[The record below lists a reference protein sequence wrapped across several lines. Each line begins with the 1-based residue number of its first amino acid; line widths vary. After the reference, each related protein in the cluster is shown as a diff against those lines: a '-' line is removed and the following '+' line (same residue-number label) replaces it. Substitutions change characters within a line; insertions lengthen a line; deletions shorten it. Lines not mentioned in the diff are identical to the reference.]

1 MGKTN
6 DWLDFDQLA
15 EEKVR
20 DALKPPSMYKVI
32 LVNDDYTPM
41 ESVIDVLQKFFSYDV
56 ERATQ
61 LMLAVHYQGKAIC
74 GVFTAEVAETK
85 VAMVNKYAR
94 ENEHP
99 LLCTLEKAWEVPML
113 NQELELS
120 LNMAFA
126 RAREHRHE
134 FMTVEHLLLAL
145 LSNPSAREALE
156 ACSVDLVALRQELE
170 AFIEQTTPVLPA
182 SEEER
187 DTQPTLSFQRVL
199 QRAVFHV
206 QSSGRNEV
214 TGANV
219 LVAIFS
225 EQESQAAYLLRKH
238 EVSRLDVVN
247 FISHGTR
254 KDEPTQSSD
263 PGSQPNSEEQAGGE
277 ERMENF
283 TTNLNQL
290 ARVGGIDPL
299 IGREKE
305 LERAIQVLCR
315 RRKNNPL
322 LVGESGVGKTAIAEG
337 LAWRIVQGDVPEVMA
352 DCTIYSLDIGSLLA
366 GTKYRGDFEKRFKAL
381 LKQLE
386 QDTNSILFIDEIHT
400 IIGAGAAS
408 GGQVDAANLIKPL
421 LSSGKIRVIGST
433 TYQEFSNIFEKDRA
447 LARRFQKIDITE
459 PSIEETVQIING
471 LKPKY
476 EAHHDVRY
484 TAKAV
489 RAAVELAV
497 KYINDRHLPDK
508 AIDVIDEAGAR
519 ARLMPVSKR
528 KKTVNVADIESVVAR
543 IARIP
548 EKSVSQSD
556 RDTLKNLGDRLKMLV
571 FGQDKAIEALTE
583 AIKMARAGLG
593 HEHKPVGSF
602 LFAGPTGVGK
612 TEVTVQ
618 LSKALGIELLRFDM
632 SEYMERHTVSRL
644 IGAPPG
650 YVGFDQGGLLTDA
663 VIKHPH
669 AVLLLDEIEKAHPD
683 VFNILLQV
691 MDNGTLT
698 DNNGRKADF
707 RNVVL
712 VMTTNA
718 GVRETERK
726 SIGLIHQDNST
737 DAMEEIKK
745 IFTPEFRNRLDNIIW
760 FDHLSTDVIHQVV
773 DKFIV
778 ELQVQL
784 DQKGVSLEVS
794 QEARNWLAEKGYD
807 RAMGARPMAR
817 VIQDNLKKPLA
828 NELLFGSLVDGGQ
841 VTVALDKEKNE
852 LTYGFQSAQ
861 KHKAEAAH

>member
-1 MGKTN
+1 
-6 DWLDFDQLA
+6 
-15 EEKVR
+15 
-20 DALKPPSMYKVI
+20 
-32 LVNDDYTPM
+32 
-41 ESVIDVLQKFFSYDV
+41 
-56 ERATQ
+56 
-61 LMLAVHYQGKAIC
+61 
-74 GVFTAEVAETK
+74 
-85 VAMVNKYAR
+85 
-94 ENEHP
+94 
-99 LLCTLEKAWEVPML
+99 ML

-206 QSSGRNEV
+206 QSSGRSEV

-254 KDEPTQSSD
+254 KDEPGQA
-263 PGSQPNSEEQAGGE
+263 PGNDNPVNEEQAGGE

-299 IGREKE
+299 IGRDKE

-352 DCTIYSLDIGSLLA
+352 DCTIYALDIGSLLA

-386 QDTNSILFIDEIHT
+386 QDNNSILFIDEIHT

-421 LSSGKIRVIGST
+421 LSSGKIRVMGST

-459 PSIEETVQIING
+459 PSVEETVQIING

-528 KKTVNVADIESVVAR
+528 KKTVNVADIETVVAR

-583 AIKMARAGLG
+583 AIKMSRAGLG
-593 HEHKPVGSF
+593 HDRKPVGSF

-683 VFNILLQV
+683 VFNLLLQV

-707 RNVVL
+707 RNVIL

-726 SIGLIHQDNST
+726 SIGLIRQDNST

-760 FDHLSTDVIHQVV
+760 FNHLSTEVIHQVV

-778 ELQVQL
+778 ELQAQL
-784 DQKGVSLEVS
+784 DQKGVSLEVT
-794 QEARNWLAEKGYD
+794 QEARDWLAGKGYD

-841 VTVALDKEKNE
+841 VAVALDKEGDK
-852 LTYGFQSAQ
+852 LTYSFQSAQ
-861 KHKAEAAH
+861 KHKPEAAH

>member
-1 MGKTN
+1 
-6 DWLDFDQLA
+6 
-15 EEKVR
+15 
-20 DALKPPSMYKVI
+20 
-32 LVNDDYTPM
+32 
-41 ESVIDVLQKFFSYDV
+41 
-56 ERATQ
+56 
-61 LMLAVHYQGKAIC
+61 
-74 GVFTAEVAETK
+74 
-85 VAMVNKYAR
+85 
-94 ENEHP
+94 
-99 LLCTLEKAWEVPML
+99 ML

-206 QSSGRNEV
+206 QSSGRSEV

-254 KDEPTQSSD
+254 KDEPGQTSD
-263 PGSQPNSEEQAGGE
+263 PGNQPNSDEQAGGE

-352 DCTIYSLDIGSLLA
+352 DCTLYSLDIGSLLA

-459 PSIEETVQIING
+459 PSVDETVQIING

-583 AIKMARAGLG
+583 AIKMSRAGLG

-683 VFNILLQV
+683 VFNLLLQV

-737 DAMEEIKK
+737 DAMSEIKK
-745 IFTPEFRNRLDNIIW
+745 VFTPEFRNRLDNIIW
-760 FDHLSTDVIHQVV
+760 FEHLSTEVIHQVV

-794 QEARNWLAEKGYD
+794 QDARNWLAEKGYD

-841 VTVALDKEKNE
+841 VTVELDKEKNA

-861 KHKAEAAH
+861 KHKPEAAH

>member
-1 MGKTN
+1 
-6 DWLDFDQLA
+6 
-15 EEKVR
+15 
-20 DALKPPSMYKVI
+20 
-32 LVNDDYTPM
+32 
-41 ESVIDVLQKFFSYDV
+41 
-56 ERATQ
+56 
-61 LMLAVHYQGKAIC
+61 
-74 GVFTAEVAETK
+74 
-85 VAMVNKYAR
+85 
-94 ENEHP
+94 
-99 LLCTLEKAWEVPML
+99 ML

-170 AFIEQTTPVLPA
+170 AFIEQTTPVLPV

-206 QSSGRNEV
+206 QSSGRSEV

-254 KDEPTQSSD
+254 KDEPNQASD
-263 PGSQPNSEEQAGGE
+263 PGSQANHEEQAGGE

-299 IGREKE
+299 IGRERE

-386 QDTNSILFIDEIHT
+386 QDSNSILFIDEIHT

-421 LSSGKIRVIGST
+421 LSSGKIRVMGST

-459 PSIEETVQIING
+459 PSVEETVQIING

-528 KKTVNVADIESVVAR
+528 KKTINVADIETVVAR

-556 RDTLKNLGDRLKMLV
+556 RDTLKSLGERLKMLV

-583 AIKMARAGLG
+583 AIKMSRAGLG
-593 HEHKPVGSF
+593 QDHKPVGSF

-683 VFNILLQV
+683 VFNLLLQV

-760 FDHLSTDVIHQVV
+760 FDHLSTEVIHQVV

-794 QEARNWLAEKGYD
+794 QEARDWLAEKGYD

-828 NELLFGSLVDGGQ
+828 NELLFGTLVDGGQ
-841 VTVALDKEKNE
+841 VTVELDAEKNE
-852 LTYGFQSAQ
+852 LLYAFQGAQ
-861 KHKAEAAH
+861 KHKPEAAH

>member
-1 MGKTN
+1 
-6 DWLDFDQLA
+6 
-15 EEKVR
+15 
-20 DALKPPSMYKVI
+20 
-32 LVNDDYTPM
+32 
-41 ESVIDVLQKFFSYDV
+41 
-56 ERATQ
+56 
-61 LMLAVHYQGKAIC
+61 
-74 GVFTAEVAETK
+74 
-85 VAMVNKYAR
+85 
-94 ENEHP
+94 
-99 LLCTLEKAWEVPML
+99 ML

-156 ACSVDLVALRQELE
+156 ACTVDIVALRQELE

-206 QSSGRNEV
+206 QSSGRSEV
-214 TGANV
+214 SGANV

-254 KDEPTQSSD
+254 KDESSQA
-263 PGSQPNSEEQAGGE
+263 PGAENPVNEEQAGGE

-299 IGREKE
+299 IGRDRE

-337 LAWRIVQGDVPEVMA
+337 LAWRIVQGDVPEIIK

-421 LSSGKIRVIGST
+421 LSSGKIRVMGST

-459 PSIEETVQIING
+459 PSIDETVQILNG
-471 LKPKY
+471 LKTKY

-519 ARLMPVSKR
+519 SRLMPVSKR
-528 KKTVNVADIESVVAR
+528 KKTVNVADIETVVAR

-548 EKSVSQSD
+548 EKSVSATD
-556 RDTLKNLGDRLKMLV
+556 RDTLKTLGDRLKMLV
-571 FGQDKAIEALTE
+571 FGQDNAIEALTE
-583 AIKMARAGLG
+583 AIKMSRAGLG
-593 HEHKPVGSF
+593 QDRKPVGSF

-618 LSKALGIELLRFDM
+618 LAKALGIELLRFDM

-669 AVLLLDEIEKAHPD
+669 AVVLLDEIEKAHPD
-683 VFNILLQV
+683 VFNLLLQV
-691 MDNGTLT
+691 MDNGMLT

-726 SIGLIHQDNST
+726 SIGLIQQDNST

-760 FDHLSTDVIHQVV
+760 FKHLSQEVIHQVV

-778 ELQVQL
+778 ELQAQL
-784 DQKGVSLEVS
+784 DAKGVSLEVS
-794 QEARNWLAEKGYD
+794 DEARDWLAEKGYD
-807 RAMGARPMAR
+807 KAMGARPMAR
-817 VIQDNLKKPLA
+817 TVQENLKKPLA
-828 NELLFGSLVDGGQ
+828 NELLFGSLVDGGS
-841 VTVALDKEKNE
+841 VSVALDKESNQ
-852 LTYGFQSAQ
+852 LTYHFLSAQ
-861 KHKAEAAH
+861 KRKTEGTVH